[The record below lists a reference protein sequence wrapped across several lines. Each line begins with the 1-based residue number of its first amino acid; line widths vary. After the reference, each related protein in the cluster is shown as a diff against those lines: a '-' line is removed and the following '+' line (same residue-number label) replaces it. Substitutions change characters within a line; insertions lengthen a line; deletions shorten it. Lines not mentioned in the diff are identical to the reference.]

1 MNDMSRGVD
10 SFEIEAFEE
19 DVDVFRATEKA
30 IINIEALIDNKI
42 LNLLKQAQASLMR
55 DFGVKQAASIGMSW
69 KLQQSITT
77 AFEKIRDAVHE
88 DVSDEFHNLSR
99 TDTNTFQRGD

>member
-1 MNDMSRGVD
+1 MT
-10 SFEIEAFEE
+10 FEIELFEE
-19 DVDVFRATEKA
+19 GADVFRATEKA
-30 IINIEALIDNKI
+30 IEDMEALIDNKI
-42 LNLLKQAQASLMR
+42 LNLVKQAQASLMR
-55 DFGVKQAASIGMSW
+55 EFGVNQAASIGMSW

-99 TDTNTFQRGD
+99 ADTNTFQRGD